1 MPLRLPNLD
10 DRPYNDLVAEALS
23 TIPAYA
29 PEWTNHNP
37 SDPGITL
44 IELFAYL
51 TDILLYRLNRVTD
64 ANRRK
69 FLKLLTGQEPAPN
82 ADLREAI
89 RTAVLEI
96 REPYRA
102 VTKED
107 YEFLSTNGFHFVL
120 EEPIP
125 KVSRAHCVPQRN
137 LEAGTEAGRLK
148 PRPGHVSVV
157 IVPKP
162 NPNPNPPPQDV
173 MAPHGASTPQPSA
186 AEINALLTY
195 LNERRLLTTRLH
207 VTGPFYAHVSAQL
220 VIARN
225 SDAVDNILTD
235 DINDRLTD
243 FLNPLPSGGREGWPF
258 GRDVFVSDI
267 YETLEKIRGINFIT
281 DVMLESRP
289 CTHSDA
295 NCVEAEQIW
304 HAEGDLIGLRIQDH
318 HLPVFDRAAIVI
330 VPNNAFVTVN
340 LSVTAQTAANADQA
354 SLKRIIRSAMRD
366 IFHPRLNGRLGP
378 NTTVSTR
385 ISKADV
391 LAPFRNLA
399 GVQQASVA
407 VTAVCIPS
415 NALRADGE
423 QDWSIE
429 VPARHAVDW
438 RVAIHLS

>member
-10 DRPYNDLVAEALS
+10 DRRYNDLVAEALS

-37 SDPGITL
+37 SDPGVTL

-51 TDILLYRLNRVTD
+51 TDIMLYRLNRVTD

-69 FLKLLTGQEPAPN
+69 FLKLLTGQEPAPDV
-82 ADLREAI
+82 DLREAI

-102 VTKED
+102 VTKAD
-107 YEFLSTNGFHFVL
+107 YEFLSTLGFNHGL
-120 EEPIP
+120 GEPFP
-125 KVSRAHCVPQRN
+125 KVSRAHCVPHRN

-162 NPNPNPPPQDV
+162 NPNPPPQD
-173 MAPHGASTPQPSA
+173 AINRASTPQPSTA
-186 AEINALLTY
+186 QINALLTY

-220 VIARN
+220 MIARN
-225 SDAVDNILTD
+225 SDAVDDTLTD
-235 DINDRLTD
+235 DINDKLTV
-243 FLNPLPSGGREGWPF
+243 FLNPLPSGDREGWPF
-258 GRDVFVSDI
+258 GRDVFVSGI
-267 YETLEKIRGINFIT
+267 YETLEKIPGIDFIT

-289 CTHSDA
+289 CTQSDA

-304 HAEGDLIGLRIQDH
+304 HAEGELIGLRIEDH
-318 HLPVFDRAAIVI
+318 HLPVFDRAEIVI
-330 VPNNAFVTVN
+330 VPHNAFVTVN
-340 LSVTAQTAANADQA
+340 LSVTAQAAANADQA
-354 SLKRIIRSAMRD
+354 SLKRLIRSAMRN
-366 IFHPRLNGRLGP
+366 IFHPRSNGRPGP
-378 NTTVSTR
+378 TTASIR

-391 LAPFRNLA
+391 LAPIRDLD

-415 NALRADGE
+415 DALKVDGE
-423 QDWSIE
+423 QNWYIE

-438 RVAIHLS
+438 RIAICLS

>member
-51 TDILLYRLNRVTD
+51 TDMLIYRLNRVTD

-69 FLKLLTGQEPAPN
+69 FIKLLTGQEPAPN

-89 RTAVLEI
+89 RTAVLDI

-102 VTKED
+102 VTKAD
-107 YEFLSTNGFHFVL
+107 YEFLSTHGFDYVL
-120 EEPIP
+120 EEPVP

-148 PRPGHVSVV
+148 PSPGHVSVV

-162 NPNPNPPPQDV
+162 NPNPPLPDV
-173 MAPHGASTPQPSA
+173 MAPNGASTSQPSA

-225 SDAVDNILTD
+225 SDAVDDSLTD
-235 DINDRLTD
+235 DITDRLAV
-243 FLNPLPSGGREGWPF
+243 FLNPLPSGDREGWPF

-267 YETLEKIRGINFIT
+267 YETLEKIPGIDFIT

-289 CTHSDA
+289 CTQGDA
-295 NCVEAEQIW
+295 NCIEAEQIW

-318 HLPVFDRAAIVI
+318 HLPVFDRAEIVI
-330 VPNNAFVTVN
+330 VPKNAFVTVN
-340 LSVTAQTAANADQA
+340 LSVTAQAAANADQA
-354 SLKRIIRSAMRD
+354 SLKRLIRSAMRN
-366 IFHPRLNGRLGP
+366 IFHPRSNGHPGP
-378 NTTVSTR
+378 TTTESIR

-391 LAPFRNLA
+391 LAPLRNLD

-415 NALRADGE
+415 DALKVDGE
-423 QDWSIE
+423 QDWHID

-438 RVAIHLS
+438 RVAIRLS